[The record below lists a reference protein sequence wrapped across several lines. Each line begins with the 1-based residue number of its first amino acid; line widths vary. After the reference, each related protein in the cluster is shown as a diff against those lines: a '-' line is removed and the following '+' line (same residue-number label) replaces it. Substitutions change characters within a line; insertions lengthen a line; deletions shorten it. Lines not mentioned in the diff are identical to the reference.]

1 MKIYRV
7 LPFTSVKILYR
18 IGIPVQTL
26 NLFHVTSLLFLFK
39 ILKIKLTPVTKSSD
53 TTLFIPVARQLIE
66 LSLEL

>member
-1 MKIYRV
+1 MDGQ
-7 LPFTSVKILYR
+7 SQILYR